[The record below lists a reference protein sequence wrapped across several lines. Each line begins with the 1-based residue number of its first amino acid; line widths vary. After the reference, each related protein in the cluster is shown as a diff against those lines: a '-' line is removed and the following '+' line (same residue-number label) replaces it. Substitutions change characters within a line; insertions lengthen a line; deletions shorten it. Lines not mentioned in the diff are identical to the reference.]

1 MPTLDAECSLDL
13 NCPAAELYKFK
24 QKYPDRQLVV
34 YANTSAEVKAMADWV
49 VTSSIAVK
57 LIEYLRDKK
66 IKIIWA
72 PDKHLGNYLNQKTNA
87 DMKLW
92 NASCIVL

>member
-1 MPTLDAECSLDL
+1 
-13 NCPAAELYKFK
+13 
-24 QKYPDRQLVV
+24 
-34 YANTSAEVKAMADWV
+34 MADWV

-72 PDKHLGNYLNQKTNA
+72 PDKHLEIS
-87 DMKLW
+87 KLQ
-92 NASCIVL
+92 NKSRYEAMECKLYCS